1 MLESQLSV
9 LAIYFGTLETLSHRF
24 DLFASHSY
32 IMVVSEI
39 TLLRAR
45 DPSITNSDDWPVFPL
60 KRVKIVSHSTGL
72 PVSLFTAHQGHA
84 IRVVGYLDKVGAEN
98 AHMSECLR
106 PNETTVET
114 PDSFTL

>member
-1 MLESQLSV
+1 
-9 LAIYFGTLETLSHRF
+9 
-24 DLFASHSY
+24 
-32 IMVVSEI
+32 MVVSEV

-106 PNETTVET
+106 FNDTAVET
-114 PDSFTL
+114 ADGFTLCSTRSKIRN